1 MSKLPTASDR
11 TQAALAGATTKATP
25 FADAEKWEMA
35 YKVLLSGVRSAQRAN
50 RASQAGTV
58 LSGLW
63 SVPGVKPAVLGGAA
77 ALAAALTRSKARSGS
92 GAKPDRKSGA
102 KSKFKSKSK
111 SRSRSTV
118 TSPALQPADASTP
131 DSTVQSRNRF
141 RRRPRP
147 TSVASGAVTSA
158 PDSSM
163 TTR

>member
-77 ALAAALTRSKARSGS
+77 ALAAALTRSKARSES

-102 KSKFKSKSK
+102 KSKSKSK

-147 TSVASGAVTSA
+147 TSVASGAVTPA